1 MLYVTW
7 KMDVLKSAHAGYK
20 ESFSLIR
27 YKRPSGSVQE
37 ETDLQMPIIMQQY
50 TFNIK
55 NLPTGEEKC
64 YRGCRGKLWREN
76 SPCDSLTIKLVK

>member
-7 KMDVLKSAHAGYK
+7 KMDVLASAHAGYK

-27 YKRPSGSVQE
+27 YNRPSSGVHGE
-37 ETDLQMPIIMQQY
+37 NDLQMPIFMQQS

-55 NLPTGEEKC
+55 NLPTGEEK
-64 YRGCRGKLWREN
+64 KLQGLQREVMEKKWT
-76 SPCDSLTIKLVK
+76 L